1 AAQFGGIPQRKVAAL
16 GAQRYSAALGGVDIS
31 ADLKDGSQPHREIP
45 VGKLSPIQENDSH
58 YYTMAVIEKGKDRLK
73 LASVAW
79 RKEPLRSWL
88 AKAEVQAPAS
98 VAAVSANYALPVI
111 VNPSGACTDDTWT
124 PTGLTDVPDAREFP
138 TAVWT
143 GSEMIVWGGY
153 PQLNTGGRYDPPTDS
168 WAATSTANAPVGR
181 ELHTAVWT
189 GTEMIVW
196 GGLGTFGD
204 LNTGGRYNPNTD
216 TWAATSLINVP
227 TGRDFHTA
235 VWTGTEMIVWGGAA
249 DASGG

>member
-1 AAQFGGIPQRKVAAL
+1 QTSGTYTETEWIKSDAPEADSAPADAKSAHAVRMNTNKWQKSVARLAAQFGGIPQRKAAAL
-16 GAQRYSAALGGVDIS
+16 GVQRYSAALGGVDIS
-31 ADLKDGSQPHREIP
+31 VDLKDASQPHGDIP

-88 AKAEVQAPAS
+88 TKAEVQAPAS

-111 VNPSGACTDDTWT
+111 VSPSGACADDTWT

-153 PQLNTGGRYDPPTDS
+153 PQLNTGGRYDPTTDS
-168 WAATSTANAPVGR
+168 WTATSTA
-181 ELHTAVWT
+181 
-189 GTEMIVW
+189 
-196 GGLGTFGD
+196 
-204 LNTGGRYNPNTD
+204 
-216 TWAATSLINVP
+216 
-227 TGRDFHTA
+227 
-235 VWTGTEMIVWGGAA
+235 
-249 DASGG
+249 